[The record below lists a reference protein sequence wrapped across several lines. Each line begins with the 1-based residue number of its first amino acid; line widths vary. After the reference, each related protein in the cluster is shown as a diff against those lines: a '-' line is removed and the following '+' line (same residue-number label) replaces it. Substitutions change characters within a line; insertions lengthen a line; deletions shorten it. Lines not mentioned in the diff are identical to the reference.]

1 MSEEKEDEKLLK
13 ENIAL
18 RNRIAYSIGSLETIS
33 YLLNNEDPE
42 MLTKILEHLKNTVFR
57 VLEDLKKEI

>member
-1 MSEEKEDEKLLK
+1 MAEEKLLQ
-13 ENIAL
+13 ENISL
-18 RNRIAYSIGSLETIS
+18 KNRISYSIGSLETIS

-42 MLTKILEHLKNTVFR
+42 MLTKNLEHLKNTVSR